1 MGKPSK
7 QNKKSTTH
15 TNAKEYVILAVL
27 GDMEQ
32 AMDYKSLLEA
42 NDIPVIINEQK
53 DESAEESIS
62 VMVPE
67 EYLDEAHVVI
77 ESQDAYD
84 DFYDLALDEEGDAD
98 FEDDYFDD
106 DF

>member
-7 QNKKSTTH
+7 QNKKSTTQAN
-15 TNAKEYVILAVL
+15 TEYVSLAVL
-27 GDMEQ
+27 SDMEQ
-32 AMDYKSLLEA
+32 AMDYKSLLEI
-42 NDIPVIINEQK
+42 NDIPVVIKEEK
-53 DESAEESIS
+53 DESEEEAIH

-67 EYLDEAHVVI
+67 EFLDEAHVVI

-98 FEDDYFDD
+98 FDDSFFDEDF
-106 DF
+106 